1 MTGSLGNAI
10 DWVAEN
16 LEYWAGVRGES
27 AVSLRG
33 RMNTIAFALRALSV
47 AAPNTAGTAA
57 AGIEPAPEPDDLDA
71 YVREQAEVDPE
82 FASGYVHAQHAAEI
96 RAHED
101 LLAAV
106 WLFIDWRHVTER
118 LTAEQRALFA
128 VAVEASSARFAEAD
142 PSYGEPVKVERW
154 WQP

>member
-1 MTGSLGNAI
+1 MTGSLGDAI

-27 AVSLRG
+27 AASLRG

-47 AAPNTAGTAA
+47 AAPTAPAAVAA
-57 AGIEPAPEPDDLDA
+57 AESEDDPDA
-71 YVREQAEVDPE
+71 YVREQAEADPE
-82 FASGYVHAQHAAEI
+82 FASGYVHAQHAAQI

-106 WLFIDWRHVTER
+106 WLFIDWRYVTER

-128 VAVEASSARFAEAD
+128 DAVEASSAHRAEAD

>member
-47 AAPNTAGTAA
+47 AAPGTPAA
-57 AGIEPAPEPDDLDA
+57 PASPGAEDDLDA
-71 YVREQAEVDPE
+71 YVREQAEADPE
-82 FASGYVHAQHAAEI
+82 FASGYVHAQHAAQI
-96 RAHED
+96 LAYQD
-101 LLAAV
+101 LLASL
-106 WLFIDWRHVTER
+106 WLHLGRHEVKQLTTEQKN
-118 LTAEQRALFA
+118 LLADS
-128 VAVEASSARFAEAD
+128 VEACSARLAQAD
-142 PSYGEPVKVERW
+142 PAYGGPKTVDRW
-154 WQP
+154 WAE

>member
-47 AAPNTAGTAA
+47 AAPGTPAA
-57 AGIEPAPEPDDLDA
+57 ATGPGAEDDLDA
-71 YVREQAEVDPE
+71 YVREQAEADPE
-82 FASGYVHAQHAAEI
+82 FASGYVHAQHAAQI

-118 LTAEQRALFA
+118 LTTEQRALFA
-128 VAVEASSARFAEAD
+128 SSVEASSARFAEAD
-142 PSYGEPVKVERW
+142 PSYGEPVKVDRW